1 MSILAGKKIVLG
13 VSGGIA
19 AYKALNLVREY
30 RKKGAEVH
38 VIMTENATRLVTPLA
53 FRELSG
59 QPVTVSM
66 WAEITHWNVEHIALA
81 NLADIFVIAP
91 ATANI
96 IGKMANG
103 IADDMLST
111 TILATPEPVL
121 VVPAMNTHMYEHPA
135 VQANLGKLREFGY
148 EVMEP
153 TEGDLACGVTGKGR
167 FPEMEDITFATERL
181 LSEGLLKDK
190 YVVVTAGGTRE
201 DIDPV
206 RYIGNRSSGKM
217 GYAVAKAAALQGA
230 RVRLVSATDHLP
242 VPAGVDMVYVR
253 SAQDMKQAV
262 EDVFEEADIVI
273 KAAAVAD
280 YRPAQAAD
288 QKIKKQ
294 ADTLTLEL
302 VKNPDILY
310 GLGQKKTHQ
319 ILVGFAAETQ
329 NVLAYAKEKL
339 QKKNLDML
347 VANDVSAPGAG
358 FNTET
363 NIVTMLF
370 PDREPVSYDLLSKN
384 EVAEKIIIEVAD
396 LAKKLQK

>member
-111 TILATPEPVL
+111 TILATPAPVL